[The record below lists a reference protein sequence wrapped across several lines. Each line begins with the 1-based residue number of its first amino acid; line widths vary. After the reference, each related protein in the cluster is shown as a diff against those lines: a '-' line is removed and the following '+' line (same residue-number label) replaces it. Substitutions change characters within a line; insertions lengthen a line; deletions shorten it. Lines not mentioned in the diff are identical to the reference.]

1 MLSNFTR
8 DHRHRLFIYLNRL
21 WTLLFRQVLI
31 LLLLKVRIA
40 RLRILLGFF
49 NNIFLTIPIF
59 NSWLSNFAL
68 GLLRPLRILTR
79 ILIYFIPLIQRI
91 VCHIINMYLFLIVAL
106 VGLFCRSDEFRRV
119 AFTVFLDRCIVL
131 SGGVVYTILDLF
143 HHEFLVVGFILL

>member
-49 NNIFLTIPIF
+49 NNVFLTIPIF
-59 NSWLSNFAL
+59 NSWFGNFAL
-68 GLLRPLRILTR
+68 RLLRPLRILTR

-91 VCHIINMYLFLIVAL
+91 VSHIIYMYLFLIVAL

-131 SGGVVYTILDLF
+131 SGGVYTILDLF
-143 HHEFLVVGFILL
+143 YHEFLVVGFILL